1 MKIFTPSNQLSPV
14 AFLVI
19 IVIIL
24 VSILVNVLLA
34 VQMKKIA
41 WQKGQDGQISFFL
54 SFFFGV
60 FGWIYTAM
68 LPDLV
73 QRKQT
78 EEILAALR
86 DKKKEK
92 SE

>member
-19 IVIIL
+19 IVIIF
-24 VSILVNVLLA
+24 VPILVNILLA

-54 SFFFGV
+54 SFFFSV

-73 QRKQT
+73 RRKQT